1 MAARVMYGLIIV
13 AHLKQIYKTDFTQSV
28 GIRELGIGRPI
39 RDQNKTKYEMESI
52 WFKVNTFVHKARK
65 CATVILL
72 VSPIMRF
79 VR

>member
-1 MAARVMYGLIIV
+1 MEAMVMHGLIIV
-13 AHLKQIYKTDFTQSV
+13 AHLKQSDKTDLTHV

-39 RDQNKTKYEMESI
+39 MDQNKTKYEMESI

-65 CATVILL
+65 CATVIFL
-72 VSPIMRF
+72 VSPIMCF